1 MRCKKIIMAISIIV
15 FALSGCDSKSELQ
28 NNEAVSDNDKYKQE
42 IFADSENLAE
52 GYRDIYVKAENAG
65 ELDTLEIK
73 QEIID
78 YFKKEGYAAIDQDNQ
93 INMANSEKIEQF
105 CQKVKDK
112 QEASSVIF
120 SIVAGGDFIR
130 YDMET
135 DNGEINV
142 IVSNL
147 EWKEGSPQADY
158 FHQFQ
163 AYTWLYSENGYF
175 FIEEYHMD
183 GYDGA
188 PGRIGFR
195 VKPLDQTCREL
206 NRQYVLPVGYELNK
220 LLITDWHEDD
230 YSNLDFYDLY
240 ERMYYLKYDSSVP
253 YEDNYGGKEYEV
265 PKADFEEVIKTYFQ
279 IDSEVIEQNMVYH
292 ADTQTYRYRPR
303 GLYDCELP
311 YGPYPEVIAY
321 EEQVD
326 GTIKLTVNAV
336 WIRKELDRAITSE
349 LVVRPLE
356 NGGFQ
361 YVSNQVIPLTDSIE
375 PEWYQERLSDEEWIK
390 NYGEGK

>member
-1 MRCKKIIMAISIIV
+1 MKCKKLILAVSIIV
-15 FALSGCDSKSELQ
+15 FALSGCDSKNELQ
-28 NNEAVSDNDKYKQE
+28 NNEEVSDNDKYKRE
-42 IFADSENLAE
+42 IFADSENLAA
-52 GYRDIYVKAENAG
+52 GYHDIYEKAENTG

-78 YFKKEGYAAIDQDNQ
+78 YLKKEGYAAIDQDNQ
-93 INMANSEKIEQF
+93 INMDNSEKIEQF

-112 QEASSVIF
+112 QEASTVLF
-120 SIVAGGDFIR
+120 SIMDGGEFIR
-130 YDMET
+130 YDIET
-135 DNGEINV
+135 DNGEIDV
-142 IVSNL
+142 TVSNL

-163 AYTWLYSENGYF
+163 AHTWLYSENGYL

-183 GYDGA
+183 GYDGP

-195 VKPLDQTCREL
+195 VKPLDQTCRDL
-206 NRQYVLPVGYELNK
+206 SRQYVLPVGYELNN
-220 LLITDWHEDD
+220 LLITDWNEYD
-230 YSNLDFYDLY
+230 YSNLDFYNLY
-240 ERMYYLKYDSSVP
+240 ERMYNLKYNSSVP
-253 YEDNYGGKEYEV
+253 YEDNYGGTEYEV

-279 IDSEVIEQNMVYH
+279 IDSEVIEQNTVYH
-292 ADTQTYRYRPR
+292 ADTRTYRYRPR
-303 GLYDCELP
+303 GLYDSELP
-311 YGPYPEVIAY
+311 YGPYPEVVAY
-321 EEQVD
+321 EEQDD

-336 WIRKELDRAITSE
+336 WIRKELDRAISSE
-349 LVVRPLE
+349 LIVRPLE